1 MHYFNTKLRIFIIYI
16 ISYIFENHPYIL
28 CMQKENRD
36 AISQEDLA
44 TIRRNIA
51 LQRKKKGMT
60 QEELAQKMGVTQ
72 RVISYYETQTATIS
86 LDAIAKIAR
95 ALDIPKR
102 KLLDT
107 ETEPDQA
114 TELPKAIQKQVD
126 KIRTLSP
133 KAQKTVADMIDAL
146 AKVQVSTDNPSK

>member
-1 MHYFNTKLRIFIIYI
+1 
-16 ISYIFENHPYIL
+16 
-28 CMQKENRD
+28 
-36 AISQEDLA
+36 
-44 TIRRNIA
+44 
-51 LQRKKKGMT
+51 MT